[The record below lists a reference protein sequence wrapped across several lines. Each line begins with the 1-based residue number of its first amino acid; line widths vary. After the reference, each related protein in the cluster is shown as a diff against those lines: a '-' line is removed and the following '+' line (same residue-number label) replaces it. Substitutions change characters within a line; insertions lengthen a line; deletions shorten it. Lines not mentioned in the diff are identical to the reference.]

1 MAAAENESTRLRRF
15 KAYRDGLMIASLASR
30 ALRLRNL
37 TGLILGRTLVR
48 RSDGWWIQIPAVETK
63 TKDPIEMPWPEML
76 TSHLKT
82 YLRDHRAGIVA
93 LRSFGSG
100 ASCDALWL
108 SMHGSPMTDN
118 AIYIGIVAR
127 TRERL
132 GQPINPHLF
141 RDCAATSIAIEDPA
155 HVGIAP
161 RLLGHR
167 TGSTTERY
175 YNQARSIE
183 ASRLMQNHLL
193 ALRKSLR
200 EQQDVDQFVTDSRR

>member
-1 MAAAENESTRLRRF
+1 
-15 KAYRDGLMIASLASR
+15 
-30 ALRLRNL
+30 
-37 TGLILGRTLVR
+37 
-48 RSDGWWIQIPAVETK
+48 
-63 TKDPIEMPWPEML
+63 
-76 TSHLKT
+76 
-82 YLRDHRAGIVA
+82 
-93 LRSFGSG
+93 
-100 ASCDALWL
+100 
-108 SMHGSPMTDN
+108 MTDN
-118 AIYIGIVAR
+118 AIYIRIVAR

-155 HVGIAP
+155 HVGIAS

-193 ALRKSLR
+193 ARRKASMNSKMSTNSSQKVAA
-200 EQQDVDQFVTDSRR
+200 EVDVLSADRARSTAVAPL